1 MKAAQ
6 DIVFKKWDSKGKRK
20 MLALEIKIMIV
31 EMKHEQVRKL
41 LKSPRKYVKIQRWK
55 TEEKKPKHS
64 STNGAE
70 TIRHMWEK

>member
-1 MKAAQ
+1 M
-6 DIVFKKWDSKGKRK
+6 SKYKDG
-20 MLALEIKIMIV
+20 
-31 EMKHEQVRKL
+31 
-41 LKSPRKYVKIQRWK
+41 K